1 MSITSRNNQGTYC
14 YHFKLDTVASGW
26 ADHWQLV
33 ISPEY
38 HPNWPWNWVSF
49 QSEWCLNSSS
59 LFPCQRFIKFWE
71 AEKLTPKKMRLI
83 CLGQQPLSLSI
94 KVFITAY
101 KENESNLEE
110 EKSPQSKREKALGE
124 EYHQIWV
131 IILPQDLVQ
140 RGTVINF
147 PCKCT
152 REQNVYKCIV
162 GVQWRVQE
170 HFFDCVSCG
179 FLTHTITIFWLP
191 WHICLSNV
199 LLYFWQLVTFPFQS
213 ARFVQKLCVQW
224 RN

>member
-1 MSITSRNNQGTYC
+1 MGWSLAVSDFPWIPPKLTLELSQLPVWMMS
-14 YHFKLDTVASGW
+14 
-26 ADHWQLV
+26 QL
-33 ISPEY
+33 
-38 HPNWPWNWVSF
+38 
-49 QSEWCLNSSS
+49 
-59 LFPCQRFIKFWE
+59 LFPLPLPEVYQVLGSRK
-71 AEKLTPKKMRLI
+71 THPKKMHLI